1 MNVGISCG
9 AWSWA
14 IFQGSH
20 IPNGDWDALTVLS
33 TRGVRSVKYLLYEGS
48 PETQFEDI
56 RRLRQERNYSEIV
69 LRLMHPHG
77 QLPETAGF
85 VAQYERRIQ
94 HAFDMG
100 FSVVLQPLNE
110 PNLENT
116 SMSWQAIASWFVSVA
131 NKLRSRFP
139 RAEIVSPPIAPF
151 APNTWE
157 AWDSLRACVDVSD
170 TVGVHV
176 YWRSLAD
183 ADGAYSLPWWLGQVP
198 GKVVRVLECG
208 CPTGTD
214 AATRQALLP
223 RLYSQLAAEP
233 RCWGYYPFILSAEDA
248 AQHGEHF
255 LTQADLT
262 ALGTLAG
269 GGTVA
274 PPTLPPLLPPP
285 PPSLPLPGDVPSI
298 PVGGIA
304 TYRVVVERIS

>member
-176 YWRSLAD
+176 YWRTLAD
-183 ADGAYSLPWWLGQVP
+183 ADGPYSLPWWLGRGP
-198 GKVVRVLECG
+198 GKTVRVLECG
-208 CPTGTD
+208 CPTGTS
-214 AATRQALLP
+214 AATRASLLP
-223 RLYSQLAAEP
+223 RLYSQLAGEP
-233 RCWGYYPFILSAEDA
+233 AVQGFYPFILSAEDV

-255 LTQADLT
+255 LTEANLL
-262 ALGTLAG
+262 ALAQLA
-269 GGTVA
+269 A
-274 PPTLPPLLPPP
+274 A
-285 PPSLPLPGDVPSI
+285 VPAA
-298 PVGGIA
+298 G
-304 TYRVVVERIS
+304 

>member
-198 GKVVRVLECG
+198 GKTVRILECG

-214 AATRQALLP
+214 AQTRAALLP
-223 RLYSQLAAEP
+223 MLYAQLAGEP
-233 RCWGYYPFILSAEDA
+233 AVVGFYPFILSAEDLA
-248 AQHGEHF
+248 HSEHF
-255 LTQADLT
+255 LTEANL
-262 ALGTLAG
+262 LTLAQLAAG
-269 GGTVA
+269 VT
-274 PPTLPPLLPPP
+274 
-285 PPSLPLPGDVPSI
+285 PSLPPVVPPVI
-298 PVGGIA
+298 PPVVSPDQPIPDIPIGGKA
-304 TYRVVVERIS
+304 VYRVTVERIS